1 MFKKLKAKA
10 NNIATSPTDKTG
22 SALAGMQFKGGS
34 NGKASSGPRSRPEWQ
49 CSLRPDPATG
59 TANPFPARNGIFFLD
74 AKVACADQTE
84 VGNLLVALAEAGIRP
99 VLVPSALKIVA
110 NVLKSRPKANVGARN
125 DRSLVEAYLVAAM
138 WAAKPTE
145 EVVAKL
151 NPALDMSWLEE
162 KRYGLS
168 DDVEAGVWLA
178 LVNGIDNLNPNG
190 NKADIAQLA
199 EHTKDAKLENQ
210 KQTSDRL
217 TISHEIVTVCRN
229 TLGPHML
236 FCSDR
241 VLEASTVEDLGGP
254 QLASRHIDIP
264 DKSTSIGLRSKD
276 AAKQLITELQNW
288 KPMSPP
294 VSPQAPVEPVR
305 PVSPTSPE
313 VATVEPVRA
322 VSPMSG

>member
-34 NGKASSGPRSRPEWQ
+34 GGGKTTARGRPEWQ

-59 TANPFPARNGIFFLD
+59 TANPFPPRNGIFFLD
-74 AKVACADQTE
+74 AKVACADQAE

-110 NVLKSRPKANVGARN
+110 NVLKSRPKSNVGARN
-125 DRSLVEAYLVAAM
+125 DRSIVESYLCEAM
-138 WAAKPTE
+138 WAVKAPDETIQ
-145 EVVAKL
+145 KL

-168 DDVEAGVWLA
+168 DDVEQGVWLA

-190 NKADIAQLA
+190 NKADIEQLA
-199 EHTKDAKLENQ
+199 QHTKDAKLENQ

-254 QLASRHIDIP
+254 KLASKHVDIP
-264 DKSTSIGLRSKD
+264 DKSTTIGLRSKD

-288 KPMSPP
+288 KPISPP
-294 VSPQAPVEPVR
+294 VSPQAQVEPVR
-305 PVSPTSPE
+305 PVSPMSPQ
-313 VATVEPVRA
+313 APMVEPVRS